1 MPSKGSHR
9 EEADDKAEERGNAS
23 VHWTVVMAN
32 TIGKLYVKLSLVS
45 YKQ

>member
-9 EEADDKAEERGNAS
+9 EEADKAEERGNAS
-23 VHWTVVMAN
+23 VHWTVVTAN
-32 TIGKLYVKLSLVS
+32 TIGKLYAKLSLVS